1 MRDFLAAFEHPGGS
15 VYWNFEVLFRGLGR
29 KSVQQWLLSISRA
42 CSCRFPGRT
51 LCLPASLDE
60 GGMACAQGDGGDS
73 GLR

>member
-1 MRDFLAAFEHPGGS
+1 MRDLLSAFEHTGGS

-29 KSVQQWLLSISRA
+29 KSVQQRLLSMSRA
-42 CSCRFPGRT
+42 GSCRFPART

-60 GGMACAQGDGGDS
+60 GGMACAQGGGGDS